1 MNIKNIF
8 AKIKLKYL
16 SGTTKGSG
24 YPKPKMDLGKIQND
38 KNKYI
43 FVLRMFSILIIALL
57 AGLIFATILF
67 VYQTIMNTIGQVQS
81 ISLYQS
87 ELQIEL
93 IDFNRLDKIEKKWEE
108 KISDEKLDLK
118 RNPFVKKVSTTTT
131 PNNISTP

>member
-8 AKIKLKYL
+8 AKIKLKL
-16 SGTTKGSG
+16 PEK
-24 YPKPKMDLGKIQND
+24 KDKKNFKIQND

-43 FVLRMFSILIIALL
+43 FVLRMFSILIITLL
-57 AGLIFATILF
+57 IGLIFTTILF

-87 ELQIEL
+87 ELRIEL

-108 KISDEKLDLK
+108 KINDEKLDLK

-131 PNNISTP
+131 SP

>member
-8 AKIKLKYL
+8 AKIKLKL
-16 SGTTKGSG
+16 PWEKD
-24 YPKPKMDLGKIQND
+24 KKVFKIQND

-43 FVLRMFSILIIALL
+43 FVLRMCSILIIALL
-57 AGLIFATILF
+57 IGLIFSTILF

-87 ELQIEL
+87 ELRVEL

-108 KISDEKLDLK
+108 KIDNEKLNLK
-118 RNPFVKKVSTTTT
+118 RNPFINKISVTTTT
-131 PNNISTP
+131 LNNTLAP